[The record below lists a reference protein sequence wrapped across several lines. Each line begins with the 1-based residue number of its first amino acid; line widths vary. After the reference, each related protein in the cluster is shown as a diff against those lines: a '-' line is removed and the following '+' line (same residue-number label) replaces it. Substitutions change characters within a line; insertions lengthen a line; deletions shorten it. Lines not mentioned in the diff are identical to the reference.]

1 MEACS
6 TLESRT
12 ETEILTALLQNAMEN
27 GLLNIDDTYINEVIS
42 GKHTDNQY
50 VLDLSTHAYLLHQL
64 EARVVEVNNNYQLT
78 TAVGSYLDN
87 LGSIVGVPRILGIPA
102 MVDVTMTINA
112 PREESFTIPAGT
124 SLILD
129 EIYADIS
136 YITSEET
143 EFPAGAESI
152 NVQCESILE
161 AYQPSLPRNVVR
173 GVSGFPDLSCTNE
186 EGTHGRNI
194 ESDDE
199 YRQRIPDGLKIR
211 NVGSYDCLKSYL
223 DSYPGLDSY
232 LLVPHYDGLGT
243 LKIVCET
250 TSSRLGQISDDVYK
264 NCMLVTDVPPLCVEP
279 GATLLQSIVVSVK
292 VEQSTYTNTELEQ
305 IIRQSV
311 FTFIDGGVRR
321 DGSAWKGLGIGE
333 DFQPGQLISYLMAEV
348 PEVLNVQ
355 LGSYDSVVVPAEN
368 RVSVGSVEVNF
379 L

>member
-1 MEACS
+1 M
-6 TLESRT
+6 ESRT

-27 GLLNIDDTYINEVIS
+27 GLLNIDDTYINEVIN

-50 VLDLSTHAYLLHQL
+50 ILDLSTHAYLLHQL
-64 EARVVEVNNNYQLT
+64 EASVVEVNNNYQLT

-129 EIYADIS
+129 EIYADIA

-211 NVGSYDCLKSYL
+211 TVGTYDCLKSYL

-264 NCMLVTDVPPLCVEP
+264 NCMLVTDIPPLCVEP

-292 VEQSTYTNTELEQ
+292 VGQSTYTNTELEQ